1 MLADIDKDTVD
12 MVKNFDETLD
22 EPTVLPGLLPNLLVN
37 GTTGIAVGMATN
49 MAPHNLSDTV
59 DAIVAYIDN
68 NAIEDDDLISILKAP
83 DFPTGGILY
92 GYSGIREAYLTGRGR
107 VVIRARVE
115 IETEADQERLII
127 TELPYMVNK
136 SELQKHIA
144 LLVNEKRIEG
154 ISNIA
159 DESNHEGMRLII
171 DIKRDA
177 NANVVLNKLYKET
190 ALQSSFSINNIALV
204 RSSRLLCLNLLIAM
218 YNIVMR

>member
-1 MLADIDKDTVD
+1 M
-12 MVKNFDETLD
+12 
-22 EPTVLPGLLPNLLVN
+22 
-37 GTTGIAVGMATN
+37 
-49 MAPHNLSDTV
+49 
-59 DAIVAYIDN
+59 
-68 NAIEDDDLISILKAP
+68 
-83 DFPTGGILY
+83 
-92 GYSGIREAYLTGRGR
+92 GIREAYLTGRGR

-204 RSSRLLCLNLLIAM
+204 KGRPRLLCLRELIDCYVQHRHEIITRRDRKSTRLNSSHQIISYA
-218 YNIVMR
+218 VFCLKK